1 MSTPFYLI
9 AHHALP
15 TQAASDPAG
24 LWRTLSGSDWSTW
37 LAMIGHQLGES
48 VRGVGVEGVV
58 TGSAVSTRDGV
69 EMLAMYF
76 PQPAGPGE
84 PYYAV
89 LARRAGSTELRSFVF
104 ELGIPEPGG
113 PPRVVM
119 AEWRVLADNSIGDK
133 GSKMRIR
140 FDEEPDASHE
150 ACLRRTASIM
160 NENPGPRAQA
170 PAAPFVPAPTGPAP
184 RSAGLSVNVVVGLA
198 VLAVLLVGA
207 GVLYLLVSL

>member
-24 LWRTLSGSDWSTW
+24 LWRALAGPDWSTW
-37 LAMIGHQLGES
+37 LAMIGQTLGAS

-58 TGSAVSTRDGV
+58 TGNAVSTRDGV

-76 PQPAGPGE
+76 PPPAGPGE

-104 ELGIPEPGG
+104 EHGAPEPGG
-113 PPRVVM
+113 PPRVIM
-119 AEWRVLADNSIGDK
+119 AEWRVLGDDSVGDK

-150 ACLRRTASIM
+150 ACLRRTAKVM
-160 NENPGPRAQA
+160 NESPGPRA
-170 PAAPFVPAPTGPAP
+170 AAPPGPISPASP
-184 RSAGLSVNVVVGLA
+184 RRSPGLSVNVVAALA

-207 GVLYLLVSL
+207 GVLYLLVNM